1 MTFYSKNFDI
11 HYTKDDLD
19 YIPEIINFLT
29 ERIPELTNFFK
40 LENLDTKDKP
50 QIILYNNYNQFRN
63 DCVIYNIGSS
73 SYIVAFFKRIHGI
86 NTIRAL
92 NLKEQKKGTGHE
104 NDNLEKLMLRLLHE
118 YAHFLHRIKIN
129 MPLTEGS
136 TLWFIEGLATTI
148 THQYDHLPLETT
160 CNIEDITNQKVGY
173 NTYRTLMTYL
183 LQEYGQEFL
192 LNILDKKDVQEN
204 LLPTICEEINHKNT
218 LKK

>member
-11 HYTKDDLD
+11 YYTKDDLD

-50 QIILYNNYNQFRN
+50 QIILYNDYNQFRN

-92 NLKEQKKGTGHE
+92 N
-104 NDNLEKLMLRLLHE
+104 
-118 YAHFLHRIKIN
+118 
-129 MPLTEGS
+129 
-136 TLWFIEGLATTI
+136 
-148 THQYDHLPLETT
+148 
-160 CNIEDITNQKVGY
+160 
-173 NTYRTLMTYL
+173 
-183 LQEYGQEFL
+183 
-192 LNILDKKDVQEN
+192 
-204 LLPTICEEINHKNT
+204 
-218 LKK
+218 

>member
-1 MTFYSKNFDI
+1 MK
-11 HYTKDDLD
+11 
-19 YIPEIINFLT
+19 
-29 ERIPELTNFFK
+29 
-40 LENLDTKDKP
+40 
-50 QIILYNNYNQFRN
+50 
-63 DCVIYNIGSS
+63 
-73 SYIVAFFKRIHGI
+73 
-86 NTIRAL
+86 
-92 NLKEQKKGTGHE
+92 
-104 NDNLEKLMLRLLHE
+104 
-118 YAHFLHRIKIN
+118 

-173 NTYRTLMTYL
+173 NTYRTLVTYL